1 MSPDYFLP
9 GFEGFEQ
16 QGLEACAPPKP
27 LPPIEPDE
35 IHLICWM
42 GIATHESTTN
52 E

>member
-9 GFEGFEQ
+9 DFEEVEQ

-42 GIATHESTTN
+42 GIATHESMTN